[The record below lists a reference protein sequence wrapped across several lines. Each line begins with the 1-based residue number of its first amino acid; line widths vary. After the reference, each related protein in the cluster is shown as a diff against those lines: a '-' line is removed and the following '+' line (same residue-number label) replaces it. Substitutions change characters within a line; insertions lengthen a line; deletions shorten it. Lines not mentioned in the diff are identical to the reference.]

1 MSSPTTLIHR
11 RYSRHV
17 LTRLVEEA
25 PDAAAALT
33 DDHRRSLSARFRAV
47 PGVEHRRLD
56 AWLVERAA
64 RPGGPF
70 RWSPTTAR
78 RALGNAAL
86 RRMCAD
92 DTLTSVDAVGA
103 EVESQLL
110 RAASGHA
117 RTGSLAWWLGGIA
130 DATRALVVAE
140 AANWATQLQ
149 EASLTLTQP
158 WSVATADAYYD
169 VARARTT
176 LRGRRDLVVARGDD
190 RVLVRVRAG
199 APGKSA
205 GPGLRADLAIDA
217 LARPDGHS
225 AARILGLWPEAGVVL
240 GVDGTMAD
248 LRAGAR
254 DLVRTAVALAREQR
268 RLDAA
273 A

>member
-17 LTRLVEEA
+17 LTRLVEDA
-25 PDAAAALT
+25 PAATAVLT
-33 DDHRRSLSARFRAV
+33 NDHRRSLGARFRAV

-64 RPGGPF
+64 HSGGPF
-70 RWSPTTAR
+70 RWSSATAR
-78 RALGNAAL
+78 RVLGNAAL

-92 DTLTSVDAVGA
+92 AALASIAAVED
-103 EVESQLL
+103 EVEDQLL
-110 RAASGHA
+110 RAASGRA
-117 RTGSLAWWLGGIA
+117 RAGSLAWWLAGA
-130 DATRALVVAE
+130 SAATRSLVVAE

-149 EASLTLTQP
+149 EASATLCQP
-158 WSVATADAYYD
+158 WCVAMADAYYD

-176 LRGRRDLVVARGDD
+176 LRGRRDLVVARGED
-190 RVLVRVRAG
+190 RVLVRMRAG

-217 LARPDGHS
+217 LAQRDGRS

-254 DLVRTAVALAREQR
+254 DLVRTAVTLAREQR
-268 RLDAA
+268 RVDLAA
-273 A
+273 